1 MSEKSPPISPSAC
14 MLSYRGG
21 ATFQRWRGGTAPTPP
36 RASMSGLCTCVI
48 AQPAARIGIANFH
61 TPLCGIHG
69 GCPPVG
75 EPAAWNPAG
84 LFFAQRSAAQVD
96 ASAITSRVQQA
107 LSFAKGLTQP
117 ANNAL

>member
-1 MSEKSPPISPSAC
+1 
-14 MLSYRGG
+14 
-21 ATFQRWRGGTAPTPP
+21 
-36 RASMSGLCTCVI
+36 MSGLCTCVI

-84 LFFAQRSAAQVD
+84 LFFAQRSEAKQQD
-96 ASAITSRVQQA
+96 ASAITSRASLSIQQA

-117 ANNAL
+117 AAVAL